1 MCNWGKFLTKRYE
14 EKKILFMKSQGQ
26 NKNWVLE
33 AKAGCCTWPPALNT
47 IKEWAC
53 DTILVNVIQRKVGGR
68 ASRKLVFVL
77 RKETQEG

>member
-47 IKEWAC
+47 IKEWANHLSHPSSP
-53 DTILVNVIQRKVGGR
+53 TPGFTPPITPHK
-68 ASRKLVFVL
+68 
-77 RKETQEG
+77 